1 MSSRNIGYDIRA
13 LAGNHISSLAEFLQ
27 RALGERMKAFANDLA
42 WLCVTP
48 HHVDNYRVVRCD
60 SGYVKCMP
68 ERLAWFRVSLLH
80 ANNYRTLRYDCEQ
93 TECMAQ
99 RSRVNYFERS
109 RQVKSGHGAE

>member
-1 MSSRNIGYDIRA
+1 MSSRHRGHDFSA
-13 LAGNHISSLAEFLQ
+13 LAGSQISSFAEILQ
-27 RALGERMKAFANDLA
+27 RTLGERMNAFANDLA

-99 RSRVNYFERS
+99 RPRVNYLERI